1 MNTKEQAFLQS
12 IKEKIKDFKINT
24 DIKNLLNDNFAG
36 QILEVQY
43 SNGKIEEVDIGI
55 EYELCRVS
63 PSYFISNYA
72 WIDFP
77 GIGII
82 PFDLYYFQKQ
92 VLSRIESYQKI
103 VIEKVRQCLT
113 KENFVMTDKGYIS
126 IKDVKIGDKIET
138 IVDGKSSFVLVKDS
152 FYTGKRKVCTVETIS
167 GLKITC
173 TLDHKVFTKRG
184 WIEAGDLTVKDEIA
198 SMVRESQSFERIK
211 KIVQKRKKRK
221 VYDITTES
229 SDFLANG
236 LLVHNCGMSTLFS
249 LYCFWRGNFHESE
262 SIDVVS
268 LKQLKAQAFVDK
280 MNATMNRIPVFLKT
294 EIVKNNSQVIEW
306 KNNSKIVSESQSENA
321 GRSDS
326 LSLLVLDE
334 AAHYVSERMIRGIVA
349 AAQPT
354 LSRTGGQMVLLSCV
368 ISETYVFTDK
378 GIQQVKDFIP
388 KECKPG
394 FNKIQEFKIDGIKHQ
409 QKCDT
414 FYDSGETETL
424 EVKTR
429 TGYKI
434 EGTEIHPLL
443 VYENENFIWKQIK
456 DIKLDDFIVVK
467 KQCGCFGNI
476 IDLNFSYTGK
486 RKTEK
491 SLHINRIDKDL
502 SYFIGI
508 FISEGYI
515 DKSKYKITIAVNE
528 EEIYQRIKEFADRY
542 GLSCNFF
549 RKRGKV
555 EINSK
560 ALVLFFSSLGI
571 ERGTTARTKK
581 IPKVFLQTTK
591 ENTQAMLQ
599 GMFDGDGCNN
609 EKINRIDYCSFSS
622 ELLYQLKMVLIL
634 FGIKST
640 ISEKSNSL
648 FIFSEKN
655 KFFKEIGFSLQRKQ
669 LRNII
674 REERAKIVEEKE
686 IFNILYDGEIFY
698 DKVVSIKKGTGHT
711 YDFSIPETSSF
722 AANGIISHNTPN
734 GTASSG
740 AYYYEQV
747 MQARMENDKDTFLVS
762 IDWWEVPDF
771 MLIPGP
777 KKGFNKELKEYAL
790 KDYFNNPEIK
800 KEAKKFFDPIAE
812 KDYKNN
818 PWLKKQYEDLGEI
831 LYKQEVL
838 HNFIVSGSSVFNE
851 DILDNVSNR
860 IKDPVQKDKLGEAS
874 IQGLWIWKHPIPGHR
889 YCIGIDISTGTGDDF
904 TTIEVFDVDEYEQ
917 AAEYKGMM
925 STKMI
930 GRFAKIIARY
940 YNEAFVIIECNSIG
954 EAVFNEVYY
963 HDSDP
968 YINVYKQRKTKNGV
982 TRMTGWTTDVKT
994 RKLITNEF
1002 IDWFSVDGLFSQLL
1016 VYSKRLYLEMT
1027 TWIWDGN
1034 KPIHA
1039 GGAHDDSIIAFS
1051 LVLYLRN
1058 ESKKAGEGYLIMD
1071 DGQLIAYDGS
1081 KDKIED
1087 ENDDSFG
1094 IVMDENDEED
1104 IFQKNYGVSKEDYE
1118 WIIK

>member
-354 LSRTGGQMVLLSCV
+354 LSRTGGQMVLLS
-368 ISETYVFTDK
+368 
-378 GIQQVKDFIP
+378 
-388 KECKPG
+388 
-394 FNKIQEFKIDGIKHQ
+394 
-409 QKCDT
+409 
-414 FYDSGETETL
+414 
-424 EVKTR
+424 
-429 TGYKI
+429 
-434 EGTEIHPLL
+434 
-443 VYENENFIWKQIK
+443 
-456 DIKLDDFIVVK
+456 
-467 KQCGCFGNI
+467 
-476 IDLNFSYTGK
+476 
-486 RKTEK
+486 
-491 SLHINRIDKDL
+491 
-502 SYFIGI
+502 
-508 FISEGYI
+508 
-515 DKSKYKITIAVNE
+515 
-528 EEIYQRIKEFADRY
+528 
-542 GLSCNFF
+542 
-549 RKRGKV
+549 
-555 EINSK
+555 
-560 ALVLFFSSLGI
+560 
-571 ERGTTARTKK
+571 
-581 IPKVFLQTTK
+581 
-591 ENTQAMLQ
+591 
-599 GMFDGDGCNN
+599 
-609 EKINRIDYCSFSS
+609 
-622 ELLYQLKMVLIL
+622 
-634 FGIKST
+634 
-640 ISEKSNSL
+640 
-648 FIFSEKN
+648 
-655 KFFKEIGFSLQRKQ
+655 
-669 LRNII
+669 
-674 REERAKIVEEKE
+674 
-686 IFNILYDGEIFY
+686 
-698 DKVVSIKKGTGHT
+698 
-711 YDFSIPETSSF
+711 
-722 AANGIISHNTPN
+722 TPN

-790 KDYFNNPEIK
+790 KDYFNKPEIK